1 MKSLLKHFITILLTF
16 SLLFSACKK
25 NNPTPAEVIP
35 ESEPVAEE
43 SETAETSHTQA
54 KEEAKKEA
62 EAEAAEEEMEDP
74 EISGTPASVIDAK
87 IDALGYQHEDK
98 LKVNYRNGPN
108 DGYSWHSRECNYDIN
123 DKRLSKEKLLSTLW
137 LLDDELNKSYQLL
150 FYSDDYFMIG
160 SHYVGPSAFGKY
172 RIEDDKLILY
182 DYLHVGGRDFY
193 DKMFTGEEV
202 IGELKFESD
211 SFLVDNELLFNGVR
225 FIPNGCPK
233 LDGSHAL
240 IDGINAIAVNLKV
253 VLTDNV
259 KFRTEPNTNSKTIV
273 PEIYEEIFHNEPNWR
288 MPDCLIKGQVLT
300 LYARTENLE
309 TIDGETAYWYYT
321 RMPTIASYYDFGW
334 IFGAWLEDYDESKT
348 DEYFEIRRKYF
359 E

>member
-1 MKSLLKHFITILLTF
+1 MNLRTVIIAVTAVTFLL
-16 SLLFSACKK
+16 SSCNK
-25 NNPTPAEVIP
+25 NNSSGSESLAEKSHGREETNDSSENVNALSFDNNN
-35 ESEPVAEE
+35 ESAAYNKTSIEGNKEQGKTTIQIIEE
-43 SETAETSHTQA
+43 RIKA
-54 KEEAKKEA
+54 
-62 EAEAAEEEMEDP
+62 
-74 EISGTPASVIDAK
+74 I
-87 IDALGYQHEDK
+87 GYQSDDP
-98 LKVNYRNGPN
+98 LKTNYTGPY
-108 DGYSWHSRECNYDIN
+108 DGWYTWHTRENNYDIN
-123 DKRLSKEKLLSTLW
+123 DKTLSKEKLVSTLW
-137 LLDDELNKSYQLL
+137 LLDDELNKSYRLL
-150 FYSDDYFMIG
+150 FYSDDYFKMG
-160 SHYVGPSAFGKY
+160 SHYVGVDAFGKY
-172 RIEDDKLILY
+172 KIEDGKVILY
-182 DYLHVGGRDFY
+182 DYDHVQRDFY
-193 DKMFTGEEV
+193 DKMFSSEEV

-288 MPDCLIKGQVLT
+288 MPDCLVKGEVLT

-321 RMPTIASYYDFGW
+321 GMPTIASYYDFGW
-334 IFGAWLEDYDESKT
+334 IFGAWLEDYDETKK
-348 DEYFEIRRKYF
+348 DEYFEMRRKYF

>member
-1 MKSLLKHFITILLTF
+1 MKINARIIVLGFMTATLLLN
-16 SLLFSACKK
+16 SCKK
-25 NNPTPAEVIP
+25 NNTVETENIVETNQITEEIQTPETIEVQAE
-35 ESEPVAEE
+35 
-43 SETAETSHTQA
+43 
-54 KEEAKKEA
+54 KEIQ
-62 EAEAAEEEMEDP
+62 EEEP

-123 DKRLSKEKLLSTLW
+123 DKTLSKEKLLSTLW
-137 LLDDELNKSYQLL
+137 LLDDELNKSYRLL

-233 LDGSHAL
+233 PDGSHAL

-273 PEIYEEIFHNEPNWR
+273 PEIYEEIFCNEPNWR
-288 MPDCLIKGQVLT
+288 MPDCLVKGEVLT

-321 RMPTIASYYDFGW
+321 GMPTIASYYDFGW
-334 IFGAWLEDYDESKT
+334 IFGGWFEEYDESKK
-348 DEYFEIRRKYF
+348 DEYFKIQRKYF

>member
-1 MKSLLKHFITILLTF
+1 MKINARIIVLGFMTATLLLN
-16 SLLFSACKK
+16 SCKK
-25 NNPTPAEVIP
+25 NNTVETENIVETNQITEEIQTPETIEVQAE
-35 ESEPVAEE
+35 
-43 SETAETSHTQA
+43 
-54 KEEAKKEA
+54 KEIQ
-62 EAEAAEEEMEDP
+62 EEEP
-74 EISGTPASVIDAK
+74 EILGTPASVIDAK

-108 DGYSWHSRECNYDIN
+108 DGYSWHSRECKYDIN
-123 DKRLSKEKLLSTLW
+123 DKTLSKEKLLSTLW
-137 LLDDELNKSYQLL
+137 LLDDELNKSYRLL

-233 LDGSHAL
+233 LAGSQAL
-240 IDGINAIAVNLKV
+240 INGINAIAVGEEK

-288 MPDCLIKGQVLT
+288 MPDCLVKGEVLT

-321 RMPTIASYYDFGW
+321 GMPTIASYYDFGW
-334 IFGAWLEDYDESKT
+334 IFGAWLEDYDETKK
-348 DEYFEIRRKYF
+348 DEYFEMRRKYF
-359 E
+359 Q

>member
-25 NNPTPAEVIP
+25 NNPTPAEVIT
-35 ESEPVAEE
+35 ESEPAAEE
-43 SETAETSHTQA
+43 SETAETSHTQV

-62 EAEAAEEEMEDP
+62 EAEEETEDP

-98 LKVNYRNGPN
+98 LKVNYRDGPN

-123 DKRLSKEKLLSTLW
+123 DKRLSKEKLLSTVW
-137 LLDDELNKSYQLL
+137 FLDEKYGKSIKLV

-160 SHYVGPSAFGKY
+160 SGYIGPSAFGKY
-172 RIEDDKLILY
+172 KIEDDKLILY
-182 DYLHVGGRDFY
+182 DYDHVGGRDYY
-193 DKMFTGEEV
+193 DKIFTSDEV
-202 IGELKFESD
+202 IGELRFESD
-211 SFLVDNELLFNGVR
+211 HFLVDNELLLNDVKF
-225 FIPNGCPK
+225 FPYGCPK
-233 LDGSHAL
+233 LAGSHAL
-240 IDGINAIAVNLKV
+240 INGINAIAVSEEK

-259 KFRTEPNTNSKTIV
+259 KFRTEPNTNSETIV

-321 RMPTIASYYDFGW
+321 GMPTIAYYDYGW
-334 IFGAWLEDYDESKT
+334 IFGGWFEEYDESKK
-348 DEYFEIRRKYF
+348 DEYFKIQRKYF